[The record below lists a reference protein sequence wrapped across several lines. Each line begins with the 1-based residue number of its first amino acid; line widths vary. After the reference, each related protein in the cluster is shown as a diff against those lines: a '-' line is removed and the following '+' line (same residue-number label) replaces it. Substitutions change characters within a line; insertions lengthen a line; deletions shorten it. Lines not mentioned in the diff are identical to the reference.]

1 MAENTGSTTDM
12 TVDSNTT
19 IPIHRKAN
27 NSLLDCAD
35 DLKKIC
41 ATIKN
46 VNDDGLGDSTDAHE
60 FNRQLE
66 KPSVVTQCSE
76 VLDGVMK
83 KHQARMDTVETQVQT
98 LLLTMQDVMA
108 AMPVALKSLRKD
120 VDKMQEEQR
129 RLKALQNMGGSNASS
144 CQFVEAPMAED
155 FAQLEA
161 YVYET
166 QSKMR
171 QDMQDQEDRLL
182 ARMGCKQT
190 PRGGVMPNME
200 AIAEQLNQFAAV
212 HLKDHRTLPSAKSVS
227 SARPMIGR
235 PSARGAESPMAPGPL
250 TGRPSARGA
259 ESPMAPGPLTGESP
273 WAPRGAESP
282 WAPFRQAMAGGP
294 LIGWPS
300 ARSAEP
306 PWAPRGAESPWLTGR
321 DDRGTGAAL
330 IMHQQSPPDD
340 PTAAYLMRQ
349 HSQPVMR
356 RQSAPQQ
363 PTIAI
368 QTAEAPDRRVAREM
382 SPPAGYQTFSSRGQT
397 GASSPWRPSA
407 QGPYR
412 PGEDRN
418 RREGVMTPGSS
429 RGVTTP
435 VTETGHT
442 MRRPMARSNTAAMI
456 AERSPQLSGQP
467 PMRSVSPERSPT
479 RQSQPR
485 FSDILPATRAMTPA
499 SSFRPSG
506 TSSFET
512 PSGNEAMRNII
523 AAYPNVLR

>member
-1 MAENTGSTTDM
+1 MAENTGSTADM

-19 IPIHRKAN
+19 IPIHRKAS

-41 ATIKN
+41 GKIQTL
-46 VNDDGLGDSTDAHE
+46 NDDGLGDSTDARE
-60 FNRQLE
+60 FNQQSE
-66 KPSVVTQCSE
+66 KTSIQFAVVTQCSE

-129 RLKALQNMGGSNASS
+129 RLKALQKMGGSNASS
-144 CQFVEAPMAED
+144 CQFVEAPMGED

-171 QDMQDQEDRLL
+171 QDMQAQEDRLL

-190 PRGGVMPNME
+190 PRGSVMPNME
-200 AIAEQLNQFAAV
+200 TIAEQLNQFAAV
-212 HLKDHRTLPSAKSVS
+212 HLKDHRTRMDTPSQS
-227 SARPMIGR
+227 
-235 PSARGAESPMAPGPL
+235 L
-250 TGRPSARGA
+250 
-259 ESPMAPGPLTGESP
+259 
-273 WAPRGAESP
+273 
-282 WAPFRQAMAGGP
+282 PFR
-294 LIGWPS
+294 
-300 ARSAEP
+300 
-306 PWAPRGAESPWLTGR
+306 PREFA
-321 DDRGTGAAL
+321 
-330 IMHQQSPPDD
+330 PDD
-340 PTAAYLMRQ
+340 PTAAFLMRQ

-382 SPPAGYQTFSSRGQT
+382 SPPAGYQTFASRAQT
-397 GASSPWRPSA
+397 GGSSPWGPRP

-418 RREGVMTPGSS
+418 RREGVMTPGSN

-442 MRRPMARSNTAAMI
+442 SSHERAALVRRPMAISNIAARI
-456 AERSPQLSGQP
+456 AERSPQPPGQP

-485 FSDILPATRAMTPA
+485 FSDTLPATRAMTPA

-512 PSGNEAMRNII
+512 PSGNEPPMRNII